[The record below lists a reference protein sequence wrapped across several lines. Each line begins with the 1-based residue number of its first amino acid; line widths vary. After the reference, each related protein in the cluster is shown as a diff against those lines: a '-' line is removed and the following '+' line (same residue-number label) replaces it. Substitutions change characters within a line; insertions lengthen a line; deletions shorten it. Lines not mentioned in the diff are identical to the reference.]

1 MELYDAHSYVH
12 RHNNGKCGNADT
24 YKCAEHHKCDRFF
37 RIRKLRATEPGTL
50 PFLLV
55 VKGSH
60 SGKLTGHKKK
70 GIHPAFAVEVDAAA
84 MGKDG
89 PQAILN
95 SLQMKYENQAHLL
108 RHLPTRTMTKSH
120 RGYLMGKA
128 AEATKIETF
137 ADLYQ
142 WASLRMC
149 QDEAIFLTG
158 KLSTARATKLFSAQN
173 LLGVQNE
180 MLVLKCFEHRFEEAG
195 ASKESFGL
203 IMTTRR
209 VFRNVLYAVEG
220 QQSDGVFAAADG
232 TLE

>member
-1 MELYDAHSYVH
+1 MELYDAHGYVH
-12 RHNNGKCGNADT
+12 RHNNGKSGNADT
-24 YKCAEHHKCDRFF
+24 YKCAQHHKCDRFF
-37 RIRKLRATEPGTL
+37 RIRKLRATEPRTL
-50 PFLLV
+50 PFLLE

-60 SGKLTGHKKK
+60 SGKLKGHKKK

-137 ADLYQ
+137 TDLYQ

-149 QDEAIFLTG
+149 QDEA
-158 KLSTARATKLFSAQN
+158 S

-195 ASKESFGL
+195 ASKKSFGP

-209 VFRNVLYAVEG
+209 VFRNVQTAPWNEPG
-220 QQSDGVFAAADG
+220 EEEETS
-232 TLE
+232 